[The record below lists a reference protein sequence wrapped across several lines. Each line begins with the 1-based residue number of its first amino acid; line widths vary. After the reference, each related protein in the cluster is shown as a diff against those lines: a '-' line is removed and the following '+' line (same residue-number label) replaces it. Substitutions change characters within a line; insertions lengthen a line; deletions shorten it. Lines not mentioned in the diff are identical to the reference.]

1 MGVFSVRAELGD
13 PEQRRLET
21 VDLTVDT
28 GSSYTT
34 LPASRL
40 RGLGVQPIGKQRFA
54 LADGRIVEAD
64 VGQTWIRLGGST
76 RMTVVAFDEE
86 DAEPL
91 LGAVTL
97 EEFGLGVDAVAHK
110 LVPAIGYRLTR
121 MRLDD

>member
-1 MGVFSVRAELGD
+1 
-13 PEQRRLET
+13 
-21 VDLTVDT
+21 
-28 GSSYTT
+28 
-34 LPASRL
+34 
-40 RGLGVQPIGKQRFA
+40 
-54 LADGRIVEAD
+54 
-64 VGQTWIRLGGST
+64 
-76 RMTVVAFDEE
+76 MTVVAFDEE